1 MTFVNLSKIIWNF
14 TPVPLET
21 YVSTITRKF
30 HQPFLFLF
38 LSIVE
43 SEKKEKKINFFL
55 LFLPEGK
62 RNLSIY
68 PDHSWHDARPV
79 TEKMSVCSWKES
91 HGHVAS
97 VLTWNRAPISA
108 MFLASFLF
116 SIFLSFFFFFFF
128 WPGCDLDVVPVILIH
143 HTTAHPRLLPR
154 RISTTRAR
162 VIKLEFARGRLTF
175 SSSIATIAA
184 YFLPLFFFLSIF
196 VLLYHSG
203 SRWNCTDLE

>member
-116 SIFLSFFFFFFF
+116 SIFLSFFFFFFLTRLRSRRGSGDF
-128 WPGCDLDVVPVILIH
+128 NSPH
-143 HTTAHPRLLPR
+143 H
-154 RISTTRAR
+154 STSS
-162 VIKLEFARGRLTF
+162 TF
-175 SSSIATIAA
+175 TSPDIDNESES
-184 YFLPLFFFLSIF
+184 
-196 VLLYHSG
+196 
-203 SRWNCTDLE
+203 N